1 MPDDGVCTY
10 WKRKKLLLILHTILS
25 ISNKVRDIWSEWLI
39 IFTSGIFSQQMVAS
53 LVVHA
58 MVSKEKGAKHYTS
71 NTLSMEPFD
80 DVNQRMHQLVNI
92 KTERVILSCLD
103 IISPIWTKQMS

>member
-39 IFTSGIFSQQMVAS
+39 IFTSGIFSQQLVEPVAS

-58 MVSKEKGAKHYTS
+58 MVSKEYGAKH
-71 NTLSMEPFD
+71 
-80 DVNQRMHQLVNI
+80 
-92 KTERVILSCLD
+92 
-103 IISPIWTKQMS
+103 

>member
-25 ISNKVRDIWSEWLI
+25 ISNKVRDIWSEWII
-39 IFTSGIFSQQMVAS
+39 IFTSGIFSQQLVEPVAS

-58 MVSKEKGAKHYTS
+58 MVSKE
-71 NTLSMEPFD
+71 
-80 DVNQRMHQLVNI
+80 
-92 KTERVILSCLD
+92 
-103 IISPIWTKQMS
+103 